1 MSSNKKIK
9 LKGKVYNCRYGSG
22 YNNHNYTT
30 IYDDADGRYI
40 GELEDTSWEHSN
52 FMNKL
57 KKLVTENV

>member
-9 LKGKVYNCRYGSG
+9 LKGKVYN
-22 YNNHNYTT
+22 NHYYTT

-57 KKLVTENV
+57 EKLVTENV